1 MHTMPSSR
9 RRPLLVA
16 LLGGAAA
23 VTGIGVAAR
32 TGLLPGAEDGSPAG
46 DGVLRLTAGVM
57 GVEALELPLTDQQLA
72 PDGPGRWRSPPLAT
86 TGHTM
91 VGFTWSGGDVE
102 PRIDI
107 RARIRGVW
115 RPWARMPHVI
125 HAPDA
130 DSGEATT
137 TVGTDVV
144 WIGLADGIR
153 VRVRD
158 NLPRDLAMVLLYPT
172 PLPGDDAATTPD
184 APSARV
190 GAASPT
196 EEGVPAPALLSR
208 HRWGADESWRNG
220 RPAYVET
227 IQQVHVHHTANSNTY
242 GRSDVPALIRGMYAY
257 HTQSLGWSDIAYNFL
272 VDRFGRV
279 WVGRAGGA
287 DEPVRGAHTLG
298 FNATSTGVAAIGNF
312 DLVEPGHAVLGAI
325 ARVAAWKL
333 YPYGGDPLGRTPVLS
348 EGSDKFRRGR
358 RVTLPVIDGH
368 RDTNDTACPGQHLYD
383 ALPGIRRRAQ
393 TRIDRSV
400 ADPRVEVTQPFE
412 GAGITVDGEVI
423 TVAGGTWVPAEA
435 SPSFAWLRDGQPV
448 ESAAGDSYRLTTADV
463 GSVITVRI
471 TLTAAGH
478 EAAEQIVTF
487 PDPVKARTVLD
498 VRAVG
503 RRGRAVVRVT
513 ATTPGLDV
521 PLDEPVSVTMGG
533 QLRQVVLQDG
543 KARTVFRGLP
553 PGRYDAQVEFAG
565 SPSAA
570 AASAADSATVRTVG

>member
-1 MHTMPSSR
+1 MHTMPSAR

-16 LLGGAAA
+16 LLGGATA

-32 TGLLPGAEDGSPAG
+32 TGMLPGSG
-46 DGVLRLTAGVM
+46 DRSAVGEGVLRLTAGAM
-57 GVEALELPLTDQQLA
+57 GVQALELPLTDQQLT
-72 PDGPGRWRSPPLAT
+72 PDTPGRWQSPALAT

-107 RARIRGVW
+107 RARIRGAW
-115 RPWARMPHVI
+115 RPWARMPHVL

-130 DSGEATT
+130 ASGEATT

-153 VRVRD
+153 VRVLD

-172 PLPGDDAATTPD
+172 PLPGDDAATLPGGT
-184 APSARV
+184 AARV
-190 GAASPT
+190 DAATPAD
-196 EEGVPAPALLSR
+196 EGVPAPALLSR
-208 HRWGADESWRNG
+208 RRWGADESWRNG

-227 IQQVHVHHTANSNTY
+227 IQQVHVHHTANSNMY

-287 DEPVRGAHTLG
+287 AKPVRGAHTLG

-312 DLVEPGHAVLGAI
+312 DLVEPGRAVLGAI

-333 YPYGGDPLGRTPVLS
+333 YPYDGDPEGSTPVTS

-358 RVTLPVIDGH
+358 QVTLPVIDGH

-383 ALPGIRRRAQ
+383 ALPLIRRRAQ
-393 TRIDRSV
+393 ARIDRSG
-400 ADPRVEVTQPFE
+400 ADPTVEVTQPFE
-412 GAGITVDGEVI
+412 G
-423 TVAGGTWVPAEA
+423 P
-435 SPSFAWLRDGQPV
+435 
-448 ESAAGDSYRLTTADV
+448 
-463 GSVITVRI
+463 
-471 TLTAAGH
+471 
-478 EAAEQIVTF
+478 
-487 PDPVKARTVLD
+487 
-498 VRAVG
+498 
-503 RRGRAVVRVT
+503 
-513 ATTPGLDV
+513 
-521 PLDEPVSVTMGG
+521 
-533 QLRQVVLQDG
+533 
-543 KARTVFRGLP
+543 
-553 PGRYDAQVEFAG
+553 G
-565 SPSAA
+565 SPS
-570 AASAADSATVRTVG
+570 TVR